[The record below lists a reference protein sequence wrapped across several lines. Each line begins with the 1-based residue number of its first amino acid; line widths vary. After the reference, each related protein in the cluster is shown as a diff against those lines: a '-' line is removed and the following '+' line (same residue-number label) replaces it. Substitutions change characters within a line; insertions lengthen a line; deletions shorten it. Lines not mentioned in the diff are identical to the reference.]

1 MKENVIPPENTLR
14 IIKAV
19 IDLGGKKRKKNKMRK
34 NRGFKGFPE

>member
-19 IDLGGKKRKKNKMRK
+19 IDLGGKKKKKDK
-34 NRGFKGFPE
+34 KK